1 MGNIWLCEYVN
12 ISLALF
18 PYILN
23 SVSGSLTPEGTVS
36 LSCGGMQI
44 FTCNGTFPVIWT
56 LRGLHGIKTN
66 NNTNLLTSGRTLA
79 MLNERITSIE
89 RKNLTSSST
98 ITISG
103 FTAADNGVT
112 VQCTFLKRN
121 GKRKNANVSI
131 GEGVTNYY
139 ILHVESNS

>member
-1 MGNIWLCEYVN
+1 MKAN
-12 ISLALF
+12 
-18 PYILN
+18 N
-23 SVSGSLTPEGTVS
+23 SVYSSGYA
-36 LSCGGMQI
+36 
-44 FTCNGTFPVIWT
+44 
-56 LRGLHGIKTN
+56 
-66 NNTNLLTSGRTLA
+66 LA